1 MTESHPLLKEIEA
14 VVNGDYDL
22 PDDELERCIQ
32 ELKLIRDEQRSKDT
46 L

>member
-1 MTESHPLLKEIEA
+1 MIEDHPLLKEIEA

-22 PDDELERCIQ
+22 PDDELQRCIQ
-32 ELKLIRDEQRSKDT
+32 ELKQIRDEQRSTDT

>member
-1 MTESHPLLKEIEA
+1 MTEYHPLLKEVEA

-32 ELKLIRDEQRSKDT
+32 QLKQIRDEQRNQNT

>member
-1 MTESHPLLKEIEA
+1 MTEDHPLLREIEA

-32 ELKLIRDEQRSKDT
+32 ELKLIRDEQRSKNQI
-46 L
+46 